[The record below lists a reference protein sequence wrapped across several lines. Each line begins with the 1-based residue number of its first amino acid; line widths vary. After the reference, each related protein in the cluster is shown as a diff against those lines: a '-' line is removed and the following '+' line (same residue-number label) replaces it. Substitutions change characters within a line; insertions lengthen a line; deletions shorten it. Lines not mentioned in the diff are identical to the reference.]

1 MGITTTTVLC
11 ETGRLGASAA
21 KDRDSSCTGGWDP
34 YRKVVSTNLRTI
46 GAEIGVLGEAGRLG
60 LSVLSCT
67 LGLNMAMGVGDGS
80 TRTSDG
86 SIIQE
91 QSLCESGG
99 GLQERLGSQQY

>member
-1 MGITTTTVLC
+1 MLC

-46 GAEIGVLGEAGRLG
+46 GAEIGVLGEAGRLR
-60 LSVLSCT
+60 LSVLSYPPGSLC
-67 LGLNMAMGVGDGS
+67 LIMAMGVGDGS

-99 GLQERLGSQQY
+99 GLQEMLGSQQY

>member
-1 MGITTTTVLC
+1 MLC

-46 GAEIGVLGEAGRLG
+46 GAEIGVLGEAGRLR

-67 LGLNMAMGVGDGS
+67 LLDPLWAMDRRGPRMEV
-80 TRTSDG
+80 
-86 SIIQE
+86 
-91 QSLCESGG
+91 
-99 GLQERLGSQQY
+99 